1 MENENIIDSGV
12 SYPGDKLIVSSQAS
26 GYLNETGRWAKFLAI
41 LGFCFIGLCVVVAM
55 FAGTIFSSM
64 GSELPYPGYM
74 FAGIYL
80 VIGFLY
86 FFPVYYLFRF
96 SNKIRTAL
104 YTKSNP
110 DLDSAFENL
119 KAHYK
124 FIGIMMII
132 VMSFYVL
139 IGGAALI
146 GASFM

>member
-12 SYPGDKLIVSSQAS
+12 SYPTDKLIVSSQS
-26 GYLNETGRWAKFLAI
+26 SVYLNETGKWAKFLAI
-41 LGFCFIGLCVVVAM
+41 LGFCFIGLFVVFAL
-55 FAGTIFSSM
+55 FAGTILSSM
-64 GSELPYPGYM
+64 GNELPYPG
-74 FAGIYL
+74 AVLSGIYL
-80 VIGFLY
+80 LLGLLY

-96 SNKIRTAL
+96 SSKIRSAL

-124 FIGIMMII
+124 FIGILMIV
-132 VMSFYVL
+132 VMSFYIL
-139 IGGAALI
+139 AGGAALI